1 MVAQASR
8 PLAGSLA
15 QNLAHCGSGDTR
27 STFEGGAGWAGAPG
41 AAWPGA
47 AGAPGAGFA
56 GVCCADAPPASA
68 TLSARAAALARMT
81 WNLINR
87 PFELLNG
94 IVLRFVLPV
103 GARNWRRQASGRSHD
118 TKRGECDADRR
129 PSFHIRRD
137 IPIAISSFQPRVAG
151 KTWPTAQVGLKARL
165 PLGIRRPPMI
175 EERR

>member
-15 QNLAHCGSGDTR
+15 QNFAHCGSGDTR
-27 STFEGGAGWAGAPG
+27 STFEGGAGWPG

-47 AGAPGAGFA
+47 AGAPGTAGLA
-56 GVCCADAPPASA
+56 GACCADVAPASA
-68 TLSARAAALARMT
+68 TLTAKAAALARMT

-94 IVLRFVLPV
+94 IVLRFVLPI
-103 GARNWRRQASGRSHD
+103 GARNWRRQASGRSHGAR
-118 TKRGECDADRR
+118 RGECDADRR

-137 IPIAISSFQPRVAG
+137 IPIAISSFQPRVAS
-151 KTWPTAQVGLKARL
+151 KSWPTAQVGLKARL

-175 EERR
+175 EGRR

>member
-27 STFEGGAGWAGAPG
+27 SAFGGGAGWAGAPG

-47 AGAPGAGFA
+47 AGAPGPAGLA
-56 GVCCADAPPASA
+56 GVCCADAAPASP
-68 TLSARAAALARMT
+68 TLTARAAALARMT
-81 WNLINR
+81 WNLLSN

-94 IVLRFVLPV
+94 IVLRFVLPI

-118 TKRGECDADRR
+118 AKRGECDGDRR
-129 PSFHIRRD
+129 PLSIFEG
-137 IPIAISSFQPRVAG
+137 V
-151 KTWPTAQVGLKARL
+151 L
-165 PLGIRRPPMI
+165 
-175 EERR
+175 

>member
-27 STFEGGAGWAGAPG
+27 STFEGGAGWAGAVLPG
-41 AAWPGA
+41 T
-47 AGAPGAGFA
+47 AGAPGAVGLA

-68 TLSARAAALARMT
+68 MLTARAAALARMT

-94 IVLRFVLPV
+94 IVLRFAL
-103 GARNWRRQASGRSHD
+103 RQNTAN
-118 TKRGECDADRR
+118 RR
-129 PSFHIRRD
+129 PQLASASLR
-137 IPIAISSFQPRVAG
+137 ATS
-151 KTWPTAQVGLKARL
+151 
-165 PLGIRRPPMI
+165 
-175 EERR
+175 

>member
-27 STFEGGAGWAGAPG
+27 SALDGGAGLAG

-47 AGAPGAGFA
+47 AGAPGTAGLA
-56 GVCCADAPPASA
+56 GACCANAPPASA
-68 TLSARAAALARMT
+68 TLTARAAALARVT

-94 IVLRFVLPV
+94 IVLRFAL
-103 GARNWRRQASGRSHD
+103 RQNTAN
-118 TKRGECDADRR
+118 RR
-129 PSFHIRRD
+129 PQLASASLR
-137 IPIAISSFQPRVAG
+137 A
-151 KTWPTAQVGLKARL
+151 
-165 PLGIRRPPMI
+165 
-175 EERR
+175 

>member
-27 STFEGGAGWAGAPG
+27 STFEGAAGWGGAPG

-47 AGAPGAGFA
+47 AGTPGAA
-56 GVCCADAPPASA
+56 GLAGAGCEDAAPASG
-68 TLSARAAALARMT
+68 TLTARAAALARMT

-94 IVLRFVLPV
+94 IVLRFAL
-103 GARNWRRQASGRSHD
+103 RQNTAN
-118 TKRGECDADRR
+118 RR
-129 PSFHIRRD
+129 PQLASASLR
-137 IPIAISSFQPRVAG
+137 A
-151 KTWPTAQVGLKARL
+151 
-165 PLGIRRPPMI
+165 
-175 EERR
+175 

>member
-47 AGAPGAGFA
+47 AGTPGAA
-56 GVCCADAPPASA
+56 GLAGACCANAPPASA
-68 TLSARAAALARMT
+68 RLTARAATLARMT
-81 WNLINR
+81 WDLINR

-94 IVLRFVLPV
+94 IVLGLSL
-103 GARNWRRQASGRSHD
+103 RQ
-118 TKRGECDADRR
+118 KPPNRR
-129 PSFHIRRD
+129 PQLWWVK
-137 IPIAISSFQPRVAG
+137 P
-151 KTWPTAQVGLKARL
+151 
-165 PLGIRRPPMI
+165 
-175 EERR
+175 

>member
-15 QNLAHCGSGDTR
+15 QNLAHCGSGDKR

-47 AGAPGAGFA
+47 AGAPGAAGFA

-94 IVLRFVLPV
+94 IVLRFVLPI

-118 TKRGECDADRR
+118 TKRGECDADRC

-137 IPIAISSFQPRVAG
+137 IPIAISSFQPRGAG
-151 KTWPTAQVGLKARL
+151 KSWPTDK
-165 PLGIRRPPMI
+165 LGKRRAFHWESADP
-175 EERR
+175 